1 MTIHGAPLS
10 VSVSLLSLS
19 TPFWESP
26 SPPYTHKHAHTL
38 CGTHT
43 HKRRMGYST
52 EKKVVHSFSHP
63 VLPVAQTFSQLSPK
77 LFLFSALLLSQ
88 RPASFSH
95 LHLPTGR
102 EQRREVQKAPWPSL
116 PHLPSRWD
124 FPHPST
130 DLCFVLTFDWNHSGR
145 EEIKE
150 WSTSMYLALDVCGT
164 YFPRFFS
171 LFFSSLNGKWS
182 RDASG
187 NIGAQANR
195 RLDRCRTSLSKRNT
209 EGAHEKR

>member
-1 MTIHGAPLS
+1 MRKHVYWANTSCAANRATLIQAVDSKTDRQMDGWILGAMWSSCPLLDLVNRAACQNDHTWCPS
-10 VSVSLLSLS
+10 ICLCLS
-19 TPFWESP
+19 TQSLHPVLREP
-26 SPPYTHKHAHTL
+26 ITPLHTQTHAHIL

-43 HKRRMGYST
+43 HKRRMGYCT

-102 EQRREVQKAPWPSL
+102 EQQREVQKAPWPSL
-116 PHLPSRWD
+116 LHLPSRWD

-130 DLCFVLTFDWNHSGR
+130 DLCFVLTFD
-145 EEIKE
+145 
-150 WSTSMYLALDVCGT
+150 
-164 YFPRFFS
+164 
-171 LFFSSLNGKWS
+171 
-182 RDASG
+182 
-187 NIGAQANR
+187 
-195 RLDRCRTSLSKRNT
+195 
-209 EGAHEKR
+209 